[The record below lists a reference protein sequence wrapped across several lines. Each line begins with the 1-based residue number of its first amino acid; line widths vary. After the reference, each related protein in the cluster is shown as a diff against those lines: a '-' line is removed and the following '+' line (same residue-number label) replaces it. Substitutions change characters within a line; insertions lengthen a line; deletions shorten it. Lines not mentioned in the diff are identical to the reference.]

1 MAKQGMFLCEWD
13 DNRMNGGGPLN
24 TAWATGYQLDVRL
37 RGAYT
42 EEPDYWESDEDVSD

>member
-1 MAKQGMFLCEWD
+1 MYLCEWE

-24 TAWATGYQLDVRL
+24 TAWATRYQLDVRQ

-42 EEPDYWESDEDVSD
+42 EEPDFWSLDEDVSY